1 MYSWIQFLIMEDQL
15 LQNFLDKKKGADE
28 ALFKY
33 CFSFLWTTCRTYSLD
48 DQEAM
53 AFLNFGF
60 YKILSG
66 LPKKKP
72 SVPFVFWAK
81 RVTINSIIDEKRKNY
96 KYQTQELTPN
106 YDALEH
112 ANPMVINVF
121 AEEDCEYIL
130 QIIRGLPKTSALV
143 FSLFA
148 VDEFSYEE
156 IATKLNI
163 TENTVRWHIAD
174 ARKKI
179 IQRLSLSNSTTYGNA
194 R

>member
-1 MYSWIQFLIMEDQL
+1 MD
-15 LQNFLDKKKGADE
+15 NKKGADE

-33 CFSFLWTTCRTYSLD
+33 CFSFLWTTCRTYSVD

-53 AFLNFGF
+53 GFLNHGF
-60 YKILSG
+60 YKILTG

-72 SVPFVFWAK
+72 NVPFVYWAK
-81 RVTINSIIDEKRKNY
+81 RVAINSIIDEKRKNHKFQMQEIIHHY
-96 KYQTQELTPN
+96 EAFEQTS
-106 YDALEH
+106 H
-112 ANPMVINVF
+112 MVINAF

-130 QIIRGLPKTSALV
+130 RIIRGLPKTSALV

-148 VDEFSYEE
+148 IDEFTYEE
-156 IATKLNI
+156 IASKLNI
-163 TENTVRWHIAD
+163 TENTVRWHVAD

-179 IQRLSLSNSTTYGNA
+179 IQRLLPSNSTTYGNA